1 VSGKGRKA
9 APKGNPP
16 APGTVRLT
24 TWNVNSLRM
33 RLPHL
38 LRFAEECRPDV
49 VCLQELKL
57 AQDQFPEAEL
67 RAVFPHLA
75 WWGQPTY
82 NGVAILS
89 KHPLDDVRRGF
100 AGFPDASQREGMPSP
115 PPHPEEA
122 RALSAT
128 VLGIR
133 LYGLYVVNGQAVG
146 APKFHHKLA
155 WLGALGKDLDAL
167 PPGTPTALLGDFNVA
182 PGDLDVWDPFQCEG
196 QLLCHPLEREALQH
210 VLTPPG
216 GQRVLVDPYRTKQP
230 FANEFSWWDY
240 QKRGFLLNHG
250 LRIDHTFVSEA
261 LLPRVRKVTIHRDV
275 RGWDNPSDHAPVSL
289 DLAAG

>member
-1 VSGKGRKA
+1 MSAKKA
-9 APKGNPP
+9 APKGSPP

-24 TWNVNSLRM
+24 TWNVNSLRI
-33 RLPHL
+33 RLPQL
-38 LRFAEECRPDV
+38 LQFAEQYRPDV
-49 VCLQELKL
+49 LCLQELKL
-57 AQDQFPEAEL
+57 AQDQFPEAEV
-67 RAVFPHLA
+67 RAVFPHVE

-82 NGVAILS
+82 NGVAMLS
-89 KHPLDDVRRGF
+89 RHPLQDVRRGF
-100 AGFPDASQREGMPSP
+100 AGFPD
-115 PPHPEEA
+115 EEA

-155 WLGALGKDLDAL
+155 WLEALGMDLDAL

-182 PGDLDVWDPFQCEG
+182 PGDLDVWDPFQCDG
-196 QLLCHPLEREALQH
+196 QILCHSLEREALQK
-210 VLTPPG
+210 VLTPAHG
-216 GQRVLVDPYRTKQP
+216 GRVLVDPYRLKQP

-250 LRIDHTFVSEA
+250 LRIDHTFLSES
-261 LLPRVRKVTIHRDV
+261 LVPRVRKVTIHRDV
-275 RGWDNPSDHAPVSL
+275 RGWENPSDHAPVSL
-289 DLAAG
+289 DLAA